1 MANKI
6 KEQGKVYTPNYIVKN
21 ILNLSGYKGNN
32 ILQKHVIDNSCGD
45 GAFLK
50 EIVKRYC
57 DNFLKTN
64 NDLDL
69 LKKHLEKY
77 IHGIEIEDEEL
88 KNCKK
93 SLKVIV
99 NKYGVKDVNFD
110 LNCAD
115 ALLVNKYNNL
125 MDFVIGNPPYIRVH
139 NFKEKYT
146 DFKSFVFSQE
156 GMTDAYLVFY
166 ELGIKM
172 LSKKGILAYI
182 TPNSLYNSLAANIFR
197 KYLVNNKKISKVV
210 DLKHFQC
217 FNATTYTTILVLD
230 NNINK
235 KVEYYEFDENN
246 LSSKKISVLNYND
259 FYINNKFYFGTPKY
273 LKEIRK
279 ILTFKESKKYFEVKN
294 GFATLN
300 DKVFIGKFNFK
311 KFTIPVIKA
320 STGKYFKCIFPYKKD
335 GTPIHYDEI
344 KKDKKV
350 YEYFE
355 KNKHVLKKRD
365 IEENYAWWLFGRTQA
380 IKDVYKNKIVINSL
394 IRNINDIKVYP
405 LKEGVGVYSGLYI
418 LTSIDFKTVQQI
430 LLSEDF
436 INYIRALSKY
446 KSGGYYTFSSK
457 DLQLY
462 LNYKYSNIIGDIEN
476 ELFDNY

>member
-6 KEQGKVYTPNYIVKN
+6 KEQGKVYTPSYIVKN
-21 ILNLSGYKGNN
+21 ILNLAGYKGTN

-50 EIVKRYC
+50 EIIKRYC
-57 DNFLKTN
+57 DNFLKDN

-77 IHGIEIEDEEL
+77 IHGIEIEKNEL
-88 KNCKK
+88 ENCKK
-93 SLKVIV
+93 NLKDIV
-99 NKYGVKDVNFD
+99 NKYGIKDIRFD
-110 LNCAD
+110 LNCTD

-139 NFKEKYT
+139 NFKEKYAK
-146 DFKSFVFSQE
+146 FKNFMFSQE

-172 LSKKGILAYI
+172 LSKRGVLAYI
-182 TPNSLYNSLAANIFR
+182 TPNSLAANIFR
-197 KYLVNNKKISKVV
+197 KYLVNNKKISKIV

-217 FNATTYTTILVLD
+217 FNATTYTTILVI
-230 NNINK
+230 NNTINQNT
-235 KVEYYEFDENN
+235 EYYEFDEK
-246 LSSKKISVLNYND
+246 LLLPKKISVLNYKD
-259 FYINNKFYFGTPKY
+259 FYINNKFYFGTKNY

-279 ILTFKESKKYFEVKN
+279 ILTFKNTKKYFEVKN

-311 KFTIPVIKA
+311 KFIIPIIKA
-320 STGKYFKCIFPYKKD
+320 STGKYSKCIFPYKKD
-335 GTPIHYDEI
+335 GTPLQYYEI
-344 KKDKKV
+344 KKDKNL

-355 KNKHVLKKRD
+355 SNKSILKKRD
-365 IEENYAWWLFGRTQA
+365 IEDNYAWWLFGRTQA
-380 IKDVYKNKIVINSL
+380 IKDVYKSKIVINSL
-394 IRNINDIKVYP
+394 IRSINDIKIYP

-436 INYIRALSKY
+436 INYIKALSKY

-462 LNYKYSNIIGDIEN
+462 LNYTYSNIIGDIEN
-476 ELFDNY
+476 ELFRSY